1 MPPRNDSALPDFD
14 PLTVRRTDLTGVVYE
29 HLKSRIMDLTL
40 EPDTPLRIDVIARQ
54 LGVSPTPVR
63 EAMLRLA
70 ADELV
75 TKRGAR
81 GYFTNPV
88 ITRPEFEDLW
98 EFRLA
103 VEPWAAALAARRA
116 TPDDAAALRD
126 EVAHPAGLGRA
137 MDLSTYRAMQEH
149 DQRFHE
155 LVFRVA
161 GNATAADAFR
171 RTRTHL
177 RTFRIRMAAELGD
190 PALREHEAIARAIA
204 AGDPDASAE
213 AMRIHLSSSR
223 DRLISFVHPPP

>member
-1 MPPRNDSALPDFD
+1 MAPRTDATLPEFD
-14 PLTVRRTDLTGVVYE
+14 RLTTGRTDLTSVVYE
-29 HLKSRIMDLTL
+29 HLKARIMDLTL
-40 EPDTPLRIDVIARQ
+40 EPETPLRIDVIARQ
-54 LGVSPTPVR
+54 VGVSPTPVR
-63 EAMLRLA
+63 EALLRLA

-88 ITRPEFEDLW
+88 ITRAEFEDLW

-116 TPDDAAALRD
+116 TAADIAGLRE
-126 EVAHPAGLGRA
+126 EVAHPAGLGRT

-190 PALREHEAIARAIA
+190 PALREHDTVARAIA
-204 AGDPDASAE
+204 DGDPEAGAE
-213 AMRIHLSSSR
+213 AMRRHLTSSR
-223 DRLISFVHPPP
+223 DRLLPFVSDA